1 MPIGLRLT
9 LADAPSCSFNVPPLA
24 WASARR
30 APKAGTV
37 AMAAAAP
44 SPAAPPASC
53 RRVRRA
59 CATFAV
65 RSVMLD
71 SSVSRLAAT
80 SSNAN
85 LTPRLDGDGVRQ
97 IDAGSA
103 PVGRLQNAE
112 EHGQRGAGRPE
123 RRHAITIVFDE

>member
-1 MPIGLRLT
+1 MPIGFRLT
-9 LADAPSCSFNVPPLA
+9 LADAASCNLIVPPLA
-24 WASARR
+24 CASACR
-30 APKAGTV
+30 APKEGTV
-37 AMAAAAP
+37 AATAAAL
-44 SPAAPPASC
+44 SPAAPPANC

-80 SSNAN
+80 ISNAN

-103 PVGRLQNAE
+103 PVG
-112 EHGQRGAGRPE
+112 
-123 RRHAITIVFDE
+123 